1 MKLKIALL
9 FSILPMLLTACI
21 FSSESQNAVT
31 VTNAFWQAVQD
42 KNIEKAKELSTW
54 DSAQYLKFIESDKLQ
69 AQRFETGEVKI
80 LDQTAEV
87 ATILYGSTTGDVKIP
102 VRTILVR
109 VENDWRVD
117 VQKTMGSMVSGA
129 MGAVVNE
136 LNTFMRESLKGV
148 DQALSKGIGEL
159 GKSLDEGLI
168 QLQKDLKE
176 QGEIQQQKSQQPSDQ
191 AI

>member
-1 MKLKIALL
+1 MMKLKQSLL
-9 FSILPMLLTACI
+9 LSFIVMVLTGCI
-21 FSSESQNAVT
+21 FSSESQNAVS
-31 VTNAFWQAVQD
+31 VSNEFWQAVQD
-42 KNIEKAKELSTW
+42 KNMEKAKELSTW
-54 DSAQYLKFIESDKLQ
+54 NSVNYLKFIENGKLQ

-80 LDQTAEV
+80 LDQSAEV
-87 ATILYGSTTGDVKIP
+87 ATILYGGNTGDVKIP

-129 MGAVVNE
+129 MGAVVHE
-136 LNTFMRESLKGV
+136 LNTFMHESLKGV

-159 GKSLDEGLI
+159 GKSLDQGLK

-176 QGEIQQQKSQQPSDQ
+176 QDILQEKSQEKPDQ

>member
-1 MKLKIALL
+1 
-9 FSILPMLLTACI
+9 MLLTACI

-31 VTNAFWQAVQD
+31 VANAFWQAVQD
-42 KNIEKAKELSTW
+42 KNMEKAKELSTW

-159 GKSLDEGLI
+159 GKSLDQGLK

-176 QGEIQQQKSQQPSDQ
+176 QDTIQQQKSQQTSDQ

>member
-1 MKLKIALL
+1 MKVKALL
-9 FSILPMLLTACI
+9 LVSFLSIFLAGCI
-21 FSSESQNAVT
+21 FSSESQNAVA
-31 VTNAFWQAVQD
+31 VANQFWQAVQD
-42 KNIEKAKELSTW
+42 KNMEKAKELATW
-54 DSAQYLKFIESDKLQ
+54 DSTQYLKFIESDKLQ

-80 LDQTAEV
+80 VDQNAEV
-87 ATILYGSTTGDVKIP
+87 ATMLYGGTAGDVKIP

-136 LNTFMRESLKGV
+136 LNTFMHESLKGV

-159 GKSLDEGLI
+159 GKSLDQGLK

-176 QGEIQQQKSQQPSDQ
+176 QEMQQQDKSDQ